1 MKYYVGLDVSLRQT
15 SVCIVDETR
24 TVVKEGK
31 VASEPEAII
40 AWLQKQDLEF
50 EQRQVCRWCAW
61 TPGI

>member
-24 TVVKEGK
+24 AIVKEGK
-31 VASEPEAII
+31 VASEPEAIA

-50 EQRQVCRWCAW
+50 ERV
-61 TPGI
+61 GL